1 MTVRPFRC
9 VVVVALVAVRCLASG
24 VASGSA
30 AAAPA
35 VWQVSAAAE
44 LATAI
49 DRLGDFDYDTRTAAA
64 RALRRVSPSAVVPVL
79 AAAVASHADGYVR
92 YRALVL
98 LTGFDDGLAHDVA
111 FGLLDDPNDRLRGVA
126 YAYFEHHADAAITP
140 KLLAALKAEASEFVR
155 PAIVRALASL
165 GNEADVRTALIREV
179 DRGEDFFRST
189 VIEALGDY
197 EAVYALEVLIRVAGQ
212 DGPLQD
218 DAIVAI
224 GKIGTSGALRAL
236 GAAQRGASRALRS
249 SIAAASCLLG
259 VDCPAQVG
267 YLKDALRYASGQEA
281 YQGELRSV
289 CAGLGALAARGHAA
303 ALAVLLDGGHDAP
316 KRVRAPIALALG
328 TAALRNRAFVVSA
341 LGARFDRVGAID
353 LLVEAFDMFQEDYEE
368 ERFYA
373 GLRRSYW
380 AAEAGSA
387 ERALAE
393 EIINRLEF

>member
-1 MTVRPFRC
+1 MTVRHCRW
-9 VVVVALVAVRCLASG
+9 VAVVALVTRSCLAGG
-24 VASGSA
+24 VTSGST

-35 VWQVSAAAE
+35 VWQVAAATE
-44 LATAI
+44 LAAAI
-49 DRLGDFDYDTRTAAA
+49 DRLGDFDYGTRTAAA
-64 RALRRVSPSAVVPVL
+64 RALRRASGSEVVPAL
-79 AAAVASHADGYVR
+79 AVAVASHADGYVR

-98 LTGFDDGLAHDVA
+98 LTGFDDGLAGDVA

-126 YAYFEHHADAAITP
+126 YAYFEHHADVAITP
-140 KLLAALKAEASEFVR
+140 TLLAALEAEASEFVR
-155 PAIVRALASL
+155 PAIVRALASR
-165 GNEADVRTALIREV
+165 GNEAGVQTALIREV

-197 EAVYALEVLIRVAGQ
+197 EAVYALDVLIRVAGQ

-218 DAIVAI
+218 DAVVAI
-224 GKIGTSGALRAL
+224 GKIGAPGALSAL

-259 VDCPAQVG
+259 VDCPVQIG
-267 YLKDALRYASGQEA
+267 YLEDALRYASGQEA

-316 KRVRAPIALALG
+316 ERARAPIALALG
-328 TAALRNRAFVVSA
+328 TAALRNPAFVVSA
-341 LGARFDRVGAID
+341 LGARSDRVRAID

-373 GLRRSYW
+373 GLRRRYW

-393 EIINRLEF
+393 ELINRLEF

>member
-9 VVVVALVAVRCLASG
+9 VVVVALVAVRCLAGG

-30 AAAPA
+30 AAALA

-126 YAYFEHHADAAITP
+126 YAYFEYHADAAITP

-224 GKIGTSGALRAL
+224 GKIGTPGALRAL

-289 CAGLGALAARGHAA
+289 CAGLGALAARGACCSAGRAA
-303 ALAVLLDGGHDAP
+303 RWRARRAEACARADCAGPRDG
-316 KRVRAPIALALG
+316 RAPESG
-328 TAALRNRAFVVSA
+328 LR
-341 LGARFDRVGAID
+341 RVGAGRAI
-353 LLVEAFDMFQEDYEE
+353 
-368 ERFYA
+368 RPGGCHRSSGR
-373 GLRRSYW
+373 GL
-380 AAEAGSA
+380 
-387 ERALAE
+387 
-393 EIINRLEF
+393 